1 MPLALS
7 ACARYSPRCRRTRPH
22 AVEAPPADG
31 PRDGALNDTPPIC
44 ERYAPHLPRP
54 AGHAFALVRTVRD
67 PPSHPSPNAPFPS
80 MRLMLRRS
88 SSSSL
93 SAAALGA
100 AFLFAALLPAA
111 PVRAQ
116 AQDTTD
122 RARQ

>member
-1 MPLALS
+1 
-7 ACARYSPRCRRTRPH
+7 
-22 AVEAPPADG
+22 
-31 PRDGALNDTPPIC
+31 
-44 ERYAPHLPRP
+44 
-54 AGHAFALVRTVRD
+54 
-67 PPSHPSPNAPFPS
+67 